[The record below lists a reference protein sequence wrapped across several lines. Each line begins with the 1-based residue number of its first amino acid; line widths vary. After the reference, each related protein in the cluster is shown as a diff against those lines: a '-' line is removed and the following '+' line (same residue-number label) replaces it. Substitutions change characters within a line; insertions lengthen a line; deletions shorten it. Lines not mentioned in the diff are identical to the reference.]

1 MDPYLLDLKR
11 FIKDLL
17 INNNIIKA
25 NIFIAKF
32 FPKTKTVNFSNI
44 VIEATIKQIV
54 FNISSIILIKE
65 INKLIKSLLNKK
77 VLGLNNILNKVFK
90 VIALSIVKT
99 LIKAVSCCFTSK
111 VILKHFKKSIIVV
124 LCKEEKKTIFS

>member
-1 MDPYLLDLKR
+1 VDPYLLDLKR